1 MSILMYPA
9 MGFVETPEILE
20 EELQTYREAMEQVIA
35 EATRLHGMGLDAE
48 AAPAQADFGELEEW
62 TLRSSQGARA
72 IAKVYEELNG
82 ELP

>member
-1 MSILMYPA
+1 
-9 MGFVETPEILE
+9 
-20 EELQTYREAMEQVIA
+20 
-35 EATRLHGMGLDAE
+35 MGLDAE
-48 AAPAQADFGELEEW
+48 AAPARADFGELEEW

>member
-1 MSILMYPA
+1 
-9 MGFVETPEILE
+9 
-20 EELQTYREAMEQVIA
+20 
-35 EATRLHGMGLDAE
+35 MGLDAE